1 MPFYYLTH
9 NLFILGRKL
18 IRTVALLLVNMA
30 TSLNYCDD
38 FEEVN
43 EPLPEL
49 RWHIEVHETNYQFT
63 KQIAV
68 KGDVTI
74 GQLTFAVVKEIG
86 KNLVYFSIVFKM
98 MFNTSSRL
106 ISGVIS
112 ICTALSSSWVAG
124 SKCFK
129 VASNI
134 AIAPFLA
141 SSDNPSYLVL
151 NL

>member
-1 MPFYYLTH
+1 
-9 NLFILGRKL
+9 
-18 IRTVALLLVNMA
+18 MA

-98 MFNTSSRL
+98 MFRKHPLMSEQTFNEIMPR
-106 ISGVIS
+106 GH
-112 ICTALSSSWVAG
+112 G
-124 SKCFK
+124 
-129 VASNI
+129 
-134 AIAPFLA
+134 
-141 SSDNPSYLVL
+141 
-151 NL
+151 